1 LELNEPETRNSKLE
15 THFVVKG
22 GLPLALLEINRDTCI
37 GCAVCVEVC
46 PFGSLRLDDE
56 NIAVVDETC
65 TACGACL
72 PECPVEALSLPE
84 KVVEEVD
91 LSAYQGVW
99 FWVEQFRGQAGSI
112 SWEMAGKGRELADE
126 LGTTLTACV
135 LGQGVEHVAQEA
147 ICYGADRVFLVDD
160 PTLSVYRTDPYAAVL
175 VSLVQKYQPEVFIL
189 GASTRGRD
197 LAGSVATKLR
207 TGLTADCTELTID
220 PETRLLRQTRPAF
233 GGNIM
238 ATILC
243 PHHRP
248 QMATVRHR
256 VFEMPQM
263 DAPPLSPPKPALS
276 RVEGLGGRKG
286 GQIVREGAVMGEDE
300 IASKVV
306 DFVTQEGMV
315 NLADAKII
323 VAGGRG
329 VGGPEGF
336 APLRELV
343 EVLGGAVGASRA
355 TVDAGW
361 IPYAHQVGQTGR
373 TVRPDLYIACGI
385 SGAIQHLAG
394 MKTARCIVAINTD
407 PEAPIFQVAHYGIV
421 GDLFQVVPALVEQF
435 RRRLQKE
442 HGLAGLSDL
451 SVLSANPANPLFFD

>member
-1 LELNEPETRNSKLE
+1 
-15 THFVVKG
+15 
-22 GLPLALLEINRDTCI
+22 LALLEINRDECI
-37 GCAVCVEVC
+37 GCGACVDVC
-46 PFGSLRLDDE
+46 PFGSLSLDDE
-56 NIAVVDETC
+56 DIAVVDETC

-84 KVVEEVD
+84 RKVAEVD

-99 FWVEQFRGQAGSI
+99 FWVEQFRGQACSI

-135 LGQGVEHVAQEA
+135 LGEAVEHIAQEA

-160 PTLSVYRTDPYAAVL
+160 PTLSVYRTNPYAAVL
-175 VSLVQKYQPEVFIL
+175 VDLVQRYKPEVFIL
-189 GASTRGRD
+189 GASSRGRD
-197 LAGSVATKLR
+197 LAGSVATQLR

-220 PETRLLRQTRPAF
+220 PDTRLLRQTRPAF

-238 ATILC
+238 ATIIC

-256 VFEMPQM
+256 VFEMPEIVPSCQ
-263 DAPPLSPPKPALS
+263 
-276 RVEGLGGRKG
+276 
-286 GQIVREGAVMGEDE
+286 GQIVRHGAIMGEDE

-306 DFVTQEGMV
+306 DFITQEGGV
-315 NLADAKII
+315 NLTDAKVI
-323 VAGGRG
+323 VSGGRG

-336 APLRELV
+336 DPVCELA
-343 EVLGGAVGASRA
+343 EVLGGALGSSRA
-355 TVDAGW
+355 AVDAGW

-394 MKTARCIVAINTD
+394 MKTSSCIVAINTD

-421 GDLFQVVPALVEQF
+421 GDLFEVVPALIEQF
-435 RRRLQKE
+435 RRKL
-442 HGLAGLSDL
+442 H
-451 SVLSANPANPLFFD
+451 ANVQS